1 MLCGSEHE
9 RERGGRPVESNA
21 IGNFV
26 TQVHKFGASL
36 SCVGGERIQRK
47 LERDHPPE
55 VRARLVVNSI
65 REKAEFC
72 LPTTDKIYRHELNKG
87 CFLTPRSFDPLFPT

>member
-26 TQVHKFGASL
+26 TQVLGRHSR
-36 SCVGGERIQRK
+36 VGGERIQRK
-47 LERDHPPE
+47 PERDHPPE
-55 VRARLVVNSI
+55 VRARLVVNSM

-87 CFLTPRSFDPLFPT
+87 SFLTPRSFDPPFAT